1 MFLINGADSHN
12 NPLRR
17 PAPESRPQPAPA
29 PRPQPTP
36 APTTQPKLLSLSPP
50 PRIHDPQ
57 VAPMAWQQA
66 VTAEEP
72 VDSTSVDP
80 NPDFQPAE
88 TVEETAAPFMGAAP
102 QP

>member
-1 MFLINGADSHN
+1 
-12 NPLRR
+12 
-17 PAPESRPQPAPA
+17 
-29 PRPQPTP
+29 
-36 APTTQPKLLSLSPP
+36 
-50 PRIHDPQ
+50 
-57 VAPMAWQQA
+57 MAWQQA